1 MIENIRYYVLVEKE
15 NGLFLNLFDENKNMV
30 DNFFSLNENKINN
43 YIIEYQ
49 NKKAFFISWDK
60 FDEDKNSLKVEEDL
74 LELLL
79 ESSDLVDVNFEKV
92 TIVGLKNITLVA
104 RNNPKNNDS
113 IDIFFEIDDNII
125 SKNNIVGNYIYFKG
139 CL

>member
-92 TIVGLKNITLVA
+92 TIVGLKNIF
-104 RNNPKNNDS
+104 RNR
-113 IDIFFEIDDNII
+113 
-125 SKNNIVGNYIYFKG
+125 
-139 CL
+139 